1 MIPRMTVT
9 RPYVQREAT
18 RRLRRVKAQI
28 GGDLGRIRIDAG
40 VSVAGLARVVGVDDA
55 HIGRIE
61 AGVAN
66 PSLEVLV
73 ALGVALGADL
83 GVRYFAGS
91 GPRIHDRF
99 QAPIQEALLR
109 ALHPRWRPDLEVP
122 VERPARGVID
132 SVLWDSVTR
141 IVVAAEIQSD
151 LQRLEQ
157 QLRWGHEKA
166 EALALRVAASI
177 EHPRQVSQL
186 LVLRST
192 VRTRELAR
200 QYDATMRTAFP
211 ARTADAFDALRSP
224 DQPWPGSAIVWARL
238 HGTRAWLMRLPPPG
252 VAVGR

>member
-1 MIPRMTVT
+1 MIARMTVT

-18 RRLRRVKAQI
+18 RRLRRVKSQI
-28 GGDLGRIRIDAG
+28 GDDLRQIRIDAG

-109 ALHPRWRPDLEVP
+109 ALHPAGAPT
-122 VERPARGVID
+122 
-132 SVLWDSVTR
+132 S
-141 IVVAAEIQSD
+141 
-151 LQRLEQ
+151 
-157 QLRWGHEKA
+157 
-166 EALALRVAASI
+166 
-177 EHPRQVSQL
+177 
-186 LVLRST
+186 RS
-192 VRTRELAR
+192 
-200 QYDATMRTAFP
+200 
-211 ARTADAFDALRSP
+211 RSSGP
-224 DQPWPGSAIVWARL
+224 HAG
-238 HGTRAWLMRLPPPG
+238 
-252 VAVGR
+252 